1 MRWLRLCGLLLGLAA
16 GIGPAPANAAGPAD
30 GPGCLGVRAE
40 ECVRWLRA
48 TMTLD
53 ENFLA
58 GAMAHRHDTDVN
70 GRPIGGGFVTVYA
83 KLPGELD
90 NFVILLHLRPDDTVR
105 SVESNLLLNAIAY
118 ETERFYD

>member
-1 MRWLRLCGLLLGLAA
+1 MRWLLLCGLLLGISGGAY
-16 GIGPAPANAAGPAD
+16 PAPAIAAGPAE
-30 GPGCLGVRAE
+30 GPGCVGVVAE

-53 ENFLA
+53 ENFLV

-83 KLPGELD
+83 QLPGELFS
-90 NFVILLHLRPDDTVR
+90 FVILLHLRPDDTVER
-105 SVESNLLLNAIAY
+105 VESNLLHDLLTV
-118 ETERFYD
+118 ESER